1 MYVGISLNIKGIL
14 GVYFLQCKQFTFYTC
29 PWQLWQAFIS
39 TLVCQILPYKM
50 HLTHQKYPLLCL
62 KSNHLFETIYNLYLF
77 YNISSFK
84 RLNSKLYRYIGKR
97 ICFGVWTF
105 FARLLT
111 NYFFAKYLR
120 PLYIFSQRRHD
131 IKCNVKG
138 SFDAFIELKMKVL
151 YVYIPS
157 AFSLSNTI
165 YIILLYFSHI
175 FSQ

>member
-1 MYVGISLNIKGIL
+1 MTS
-14 GVYFLQCKQFTFYTC
+14 VYKYTC
-29 PWQLWQAFIS
+29 VKNGLIRCIWHIKNIRYCAWNEIIYLKRLTPS
-39 TLVCQILPYKM
+39 YCSY
-50 HLTHQKYPLLCL
+50 HLC
-62 KSNHLFETIYNLYLF
+62 IF

-84 RLNSKLYRYIGKR
+84 RLNSKLYRYIGKH
-97 ICFGVWTF
+97 ICFRVWTF

-138 SFDAFIELKMKVL
+138 KFYAFIELKMKVL

-165 YIILLYFSHI
+165 YMILLYFSHI

>member
-39 TLVCQILPYKM
+39 TLVCQILPCEM

-62 KSNHLFETIYNLYLF
+62 KWNHLFETIRRIYCSYHLCIF

-84 RLNSKLYRYIGKR
+84 RLNSKLYRYIGKH
-97 ICFGVWTF
+97 ICFRVWTF

-120 PLYIFSQRRHD
+120 PLHIASLAND
-131 IKCNVKG
+131 VMTLN
-138 SFDAFIELKMKVL
+138 AMWKVN
-151 YVYIPS
+151 S
-157 AFSLSNTI
+157 MHSLN
-165 YIILLYFSHI
+165 
-175 FSQ
+175 